1 MSDLNNSTP
10 KKIGNFNIP
19 KTVIEC
25 KVDTLAFLEL
35 LLRKKL
41 VTWDEIEEVREAV
54 VLHMNVMY
62 PELQLSYSSPPPLK
76 DQAPLANEEEKKPLF
91 YSAPPPD
98 LASMSVTPAPT
109 TEATPESKNE
119 PKSAA
124 STSNAPLYAS
134 NVNQPKITNAM
145 KPAISEQL
153 KTNPLK
159 TMNTPPRKK
168 I

>member
-1 MSDLNNSTP
+1 MTDPNLNIP

-54 VLHMNVMY
+54 VMHMNIMY

-76 DQAPLANEEEKKPLF
+76 DQAPLPEEEKKPLF

-98 LASMSVTPAPT
+98 LVGQTVPAPSPV
-109 TEATPESKNE
+109 EPVAETPKVQSNT
-119 PKSAA
+119 A
-124 STSNAPLYAS
+124 SPLYAAS
-134 NVNQPKITNAM
+134 VNQPRITNAM
-145 KPAISEQL
+145 KPGERPMSAPPRS
-153 KTNPLK
+153 
-159 TMNTPPRKK
+159 MSNTPPRKK